1 MTSKH
6 RGDNWVMLSL
16 TATELIWKFLQ
27 SCSETKEFFQ
37 ESLTTF
43 ANTFSICFHLVFFSE
58 TFKVLKAK
66 TF

>member
-1 MTSKH
+1 
-6 RGDNWVMLSL
+6 MLSL

-27 SCSETKEFFQ
+27 SYSETKEFFQ

>member
-1 MTSKH
+1 
-6 RGDNWVMLSL
+6 MLSL

-43 ANTFSICFHLVFFSE
+43 ANTFSICSHLVFFSE